1 MEWIYQNKPFNPE
14 TLPDDLV
21 SFVYIIE
28 NIDTGQKYIGKKG
41 FLSATR
47 KTVTLK
53 NGKKKKKRVFV
64 ESDWRNYYGS
74 SADFTAEV
82 EKNGKDRYRR
92 EILHL
97 CNSKGA
103 ASYLELAEQM
113 KRHVLFRDDYS
124 NKWISARCRAEHMKK
139 YNIPNI
145 FEND

>member
-1 MEWIYQNKPFNPE
+1 MQWIHKGEPYNPE
-14 TLPDDLV
+14 TLPDDLI

-97 CNSKGA
+97 CNSKSL
-103 ASYLELAEQM
+103 ASYLEAHEQFQ
-113 KRHVLFRDDYS
+113 RRVLFDDSYS
-124 NKWISARCRAEHMKK
+124 NRWIMVRVRKAQLPKEPCV
-139 YNIPNI
+139 
-145 FEND
+145 